1 MKLDLKKRIKISLI
15 VRPPKWFR
23 IFSGPIIW
31 KMDTRDKVLY
41 LSFDDGPVPEITPWV
56 LDILKSFEAKATFF
70 CVGDNVRKYPELYQR
85 IVAEGHGVGNHTYS
99 HLNGFKSSIRKYIR
113 DVFKARRYID
123 SKLFRPPYG
132 RIRVWAQR
140 ILRTRFRIILWD
152 ILSMDYDQSLEA
164 RQVVRNVV
172 GNVEPGSIVVFH
184 DNLKARENLEYA
196 LPRILDY
203 YSKRGFSF
211 VNLQSVLEK

>member
-113 DVFKARRYID
+113 DVFKAKRYID

-184 DNLKARENLEYA
+184 DNLKARKNLEYA